1 MITCKYKCALIAYYN
16 KKVAKTGERIEV
28 QTSVFA
34 NLILV
39 NKMSK
44 RLTGIGGLSRKLSAI
59 LVTVATLSSGVLAN
73 EVYIEQV
80 GDSSTIA
87 ITQEGTGNK
96 VGDSGVGNEAFIGGG
111 SNAVTI
117 DQIGSNNTLAMT
129 VNGAAAGVIVDVTG
143 SGNESTINCGTTQ
156 SAGCS
161 SSTIKQVIAGDDN
174 VVTQNLGTGAN
185 HSSEINIAGDT
196 NSVTH
201 TSTNSGA
208 STVAITATGDSN
220 TIGVTQSGLTAK
232 TVSVNSTG
240 NSNNISIV
248 QSD

>member
-1 MITCKYKCALIAYYN
+1 MKRTILI
-16 KKVAKTGERIEV
+16 VAMMLASLG
-28 QTSVFA
+28 
-34 NLILV
+34 
-39 NKMSK
+39 
-44 RLTGIGGLSRKLSAI
+44 
-59 LVTVATLSSGVLAN
+59 VTAN
-73 EVYIEQV
+73 EVYVEQV
-80 GDSSTIA
+80 GDSSTLT
-87 ITQEGTGNK
+87 ITQDGTGNK
-96 VGDSGVGNEAFIGGG
+96 VGDSGAGNEAFVGGG
-111 SNAVTI
+111 SNTVTI

-129 VNGAAAGVIVDVTG
+129 VNGAAASVIVDVTG

-185 HSSEINIAGDT
+185 HYSEINITGDT
-196 NSVTH
+196 NTVTH

-208 STVAITATGDSN
+208 STVNITATGDLN

-232 TVSVNSTG
+232 TVSVNTTG
-240 NSNNISIV
+240 NSNTVSIT

>member
-1 MITCKYKCALIAYYN
+1 MIMAGI
-16 KKVAKTGERIEV
+16 TG
-28 QTSVFA
+28 A
-34 NLILV
+34 W
-39 NKMSK
+39 
-44 RLTGIGGLSRKLSAI
+44 
-59 LVTVATLSSGVLAN
+59 AN

-80 GDSSTIA
+80 GDSSTITV
-87 ITQEGTGNK
+87 TQDGTGNK
-96 VGDSGVGNEAFIGGG
+96 VGDSGTGNEAFIGGG

-117 DQIGSNNTLAMT
+117 DQVGSNNTLAMT
-129 VNGAAAGVIVDVTG
+129 VNGSAASVIVDVTG

-161 SSTIKQVIAGDDN
+161 SSTVKQVIAGDDN
-174 VVTQNLGTGAN
+174 IITQNLGTGAN
-185 HSSEINIAGDT
+185 HYSEINVTGDT
-196 NSVTH
+196 NTVTH

-208 STVAITATGDSN
+208 STVNITATGDLN